1 VDELSNREG
10 FCISVNG
17 ILASVCK
24 DDIAPI
30 QGIVENEAL
39 DKFVRSA
46 ALAALVTLFAEGAL
60 ERETLVD
67 YWRDLSQK
75 LPPEVAQQFKYLPKE
90 KSKTDELLEAQESS
104 LFKLA
109 THHP

>member
-1 VDELSNREG
+1 MSNREG

-17 ILASVCK
+17 ILASVGK

-39 DKFVRSA
+39 DEFVRSA

-90 KSKTDELLEAQESS
+90 KSKTDELLDAQESS

-109 THHP
+109 THRP